1 MNEDYKHGHLN
12 GVVNTLFVIGGLYAA
27 YLFAIMFS
35 RQPYLMIEEV
45 MSFALVMLLS
55 LAGALLPS
63 KFAKKGWQQAFLPFV
78 GLFGGAILA
87 LKINELIWR

>member
-12 GVVNTLFVIGGLYAA
+12 GVVNTLLVIAGLYVVCW
-27 YLFAIMFS
+27 FAIMFF
-35 RQPYLMIEEV
+35 RDPYLIIKEV
-45 MSFALVMLLS
+45 MSLALGILLAC
-55 LAGALLPS
+55 AGAFLPA
-63 KFAKKGWQQAFLPFV
+63 KFAKKGWQQALLPFV